1 MIPIDRILT
10 ETDGPFAKIR
20 GRELMPWDV
29 NNAVKT
35 LSKILNKTEDKMG
48 KIMEGN
54 FMDLIY

>member
-1 MIPIDRILT
+1 
-10 ETDGPFAKIR
+10 
-20 GRELMPWDV
+20 MPWDV